1 MSNFKK
7 FLPMG
12 ESTDLEEER
21 IERERHERDRKL
33 HEENREK
40 MLEIVKKQ
48 IVKAKSDKSG
58 EQDIKDLLDL
68 YGYIVRS

>member
-12 ESTDLEEER
+12 ESTALEEER